1 MVQWARTVLPPTPT
15 APIRGA
21 AKGGEVVGARCDA
34 YRGRPG
40 RRIRPGILGGEM
52 PGERL
57 AESRRIRPGKTTPT
71 SKTILTTSAKHPRWR
86 SFALFSGAETGR
98 YGRAWSTAIWPSSS
112 RSTGGDEW
120 WTLKK
125 IGDGGEPG
133 DWLAF
138 ENCSFGGL
146 SRDRHGFNDLIVGM
160 SAASA
165 SECERLEYRLPMLDE
180 PWSLMTA
187 CSENRAGDQV
197 ECKILE
203 SRCGDYAV
211 KAYERPSFD
220 GAMLEIS
227 DRASRALVFHD
238 GACDSIVS
246 ASGRARDAL
255 SSLIEG
261 SRESDGR
268 SRSEAARSRL
278 RSLRDASSEA
288 RESSSAINPPSN
300 ATGRNGKARS

>member
-1 MVQWARTVLPPTPT
+1 
-15 APIRGA
+15 
-21 AKGGEVVGARCDA
+21 
-34 YRGRPG
+34 
-40 RRIRPGILGGEM
+40 
-52 PGERL
+52 
-57 AESRRIRPGKTTPT
+57 
-71 SKTILTTSAKHPRWR
+71 
-86 SFALFSGAETGR
+86 
-98 YGRAWSTAIWPSSS
+98 
-112 RSTGGDEW
+112 
-120 WTLKK
+120 
-125 IGDGGEPG
+125 
-133 DWLAF
+133 
-138 ENCSFGGL
+138 
-146 SRDRHGFNDLIVGM
+146 
-160 SAASA
+160 
-165 SECERLEYRLPMLDE
+165 
-180 PWSLMTA
+180 MTA

-278 RSLRDASSEA
+278 RSSQRRFVGSPRIVVGDQ
-288 RESSSAINPPSN
+288 PPFK
-300 ATGRNGKARS
+300 RNGKKRQSTFLARHPMPLERALSFCEVGQIVPARNGGRADGH

>member
-1 MVQWARTVLPPTPT
+1 M
-15 APIRGA
+15 
-21 AKGGEVVGARCDA
+21 
-34 YRGRPG
+34 
-40 RRIRPGILGGEM
+40 
-52 PGERL
+52 
-57 AESRRIRPGKTTPT
+57 
-71 SKTILTTSAKHPRWR
+71 
-86 SFALFSGAETGR
+86 TGR
-98 YGRAWSTAIWPSSS
+98 LKEADERTKRELADKCQENGWLRRGGYPWQDDPYLEEYPYEFAKAGSVEELRGFFAHGNWALRQGIVYEDLAFVQQVD
-112 RSTGGDEW
+112 GGDEW

-125 IGDGGEPG
+125 IGDEGEPG

>member
-1 MVQWARTVLPPTPT
+1 MAHAATHIGADRADASIQESL
-15 APIRGA
+15 A
-21 AKGGEVVGARCDA
+21 AKCQENGWLRAGGYAWQDDPYLED
-34 YRGRPG
+34 YPYD
-40 RRIRPGILGGEM
+40 IRE
-52 PGERL
+52 
-57 AESRRIRPGKTTPT
+57 T
-71 SKTILTTSAKHPRWR
+71 SSMEELR
-86 SFALFSGAETGR
+86 SFFRRGN
-98 YGRAWSTAIWPSSS
+98 WAI
-112 RSTGGDEW
+112 RQGVVYRDLAFVQQVDGGDEW

-125 IGDGGEPG
+125 IGDEGEPG

-138 ENCSFGGL
+138 ENCSFDGL
-146 SRDRHGFNDLIVGM
+146 SRDRHGFSDLIVGM

-187 CSENRAGDQV
+187 CSENRAGDRV

-211 KAYERPSFD
+211 KAYELPSFD

-238 GACDSIVS
+238 GACGSVVS

-255 SSLIEG
+255 SSLIEKSQENG
-261 SRESDGR
+261 VRTA
-268 SRSEAARSRL
+268 EAAKRGGPKR
-278 RSLRDASSEA
+278 LRDASSEA
-288 RESSSAINPPSN
+288 RESSLAINPPST

>member
-1 MVQWARTVLPPTPT
+1 M
-15 APIRGA
+15 A
-21 AKGGEVVGARCDA
+21 AKCQENGWLRAGGYAWQDDPYLED
-34 YRGRPG
+34 YPYD
-40 RRIRPGILGGEM
+40 IREASSMEEL
-52 PGERL
+52 
-57 AESRRIRPGKTTPT
+57 
-71 SKTILTTSAKHPRWR
+71 R
-86 SFALFSGAETGR
+86 SFFRRGN
-98 YGRAWSTAIWPSSS
+98 WAI
-112 RSTGGDEW
+112 RQGVVYRDLAFVQQVDGGDEW

-125 IGDGGEPG
+125 IGDEGEPG

-238 GACDSIVS
+238 GVCDSIVS

-268 SRSEAARSRL
+268 SRSDAPRSRL

-288 RESSSAINPPSN
+288 RESSSAINPPFN
-300 ATGRNGKARS
+300 RNGKKRQSTFLARRPMPLERALSFCEVGQIVPARNGGRTDGH

>member
-1 MVQWARTVLPPTPT
+1 MEELRSYFRRGNLAIRQGVVYRDLAFVQQV
-15 APIRGA
+15 
-21 AKGGEVVGARCDA
+21 D
-34 YRGRPG
+34 
-40 RRIRPGILGGEM
+40 
-52 PGERL
+52 
-57 AESRRIRPGKTTPT
+57 
-71 SKTILTTSAKHPRWR
+71 
-86 SFALFSGAETGR
+86 
-98 YGRAWSTAIWPSSS
+98 
-112 RSTGGDEW
+112 GGDEW

-125 IGDGGEPG
+125 IGDEGEPG